1 MIDYVRNEGGSAEL
15 IRNKETAMNG
25 RVTLRAYTD
34 LAILMPA
41 VERLARERAVTSI
54 IVESR
59 ATELEIPPLTAMGY
73 TYVCSKPN
81 NRILMAKIL

>member
-1 MIDYVRNEGGSAEL
+1 MIDYIRNEGGSAEL

-34 LAILMPA
+34 LAVLMPA
-41 VERLARERAVTSI
+41 VEQLARERAVTSI

-59 ATELEIPPLTAMGY
+59 ATSLEIPPLTALGY

>member
-1 MIDYVRNEGGSAEL
+1 MIDYIRNEGGSAEL
-15 IRNKETAMNG
+15 IRNKETATNG

-34 LAILMPA
+34 LAVLMPA

-59 ATELEIPPLTAMGY
+59 ATELEIPPLAALGY

>member
-1 MIDYVRNEGGSAEL
+1 MIDYTRNEGGSAEL
-15 IRNKETAMNG
+15 IRNRETAMNG

-41 VERLARERAVTSI
+41 VERLARERAVTSL

-59 ATELEIPPLTAMGY
+59 ATELEIQPLTALGY

>member
-1 MIDYVRNEGGSAEL
+1 MIDYTRNEGGSAEL
-15 IRNKETAMNG
+15 IRSKETAMNG

-34 LAILMPA
+34 LAVSMPA

-59 ATELEIPPLTAMGY
+59 ATEIEIPPLTALGY
-73 TYVCSKPN
+73 TYVRSKPN